1 MSNEC
6 EVLELSKKYVRE
18 AVSYYGSLGYPLR
31 SVDVDLPSYVV
42 MCRKLLFDLAR
53 CYGQVLTVVSAY
65 LRGVPIRLQMFNQ
78 DDYDSFVNDMNKL
91 GVSWTDVNE
100 VNLQAFIYNAKDN
113 QVLVDGSYELRSLY
127 AFMLEY
133 VEMIV
138 VVLQMWMQ
146 GVSDDMIYNRIR
158 LINIDSQ
165 VSR

>member
-1 MSNEC
+1 MSNELN
-6 EVLELSKKYVRE
+6 VLELSKKYVRE
-18 AVSYYGSLGYPLR
+18 AVSYYASLGYPLR

-42 MCRKLLFDLAR
+42 VCRKLLFDLAR

-91 GVSWTDVNE
+91 GVFWTDVNE
-100 VNLQAFIYNAKDN
+100 SNLQAFVYNAKDN

-133 VEMIV
+133 VEMMV

-146 GVSDDMIYNRIR
+146 GASDDMIYNRIR
-158 LINIDSQ
+158 LINIGSQ
-165 VSR
+165 VSG